1 LKPLNEETRAKLACA
16 YSGLVWG
23 LFWIPLRQLEQA
35 GIPGL
40 WANLTFY
47 LAPLFIVLPVLPFR
61 WRSIAKGGLDLQL
74 KSMISALSLICYSV
88 AVLYTEVVRAM
99 LLFYLTPIW
108 SALLARLI
116 LGDAITPVRWVAMA
130 IGFAGM
136 VVILNDGVGGLPL
149 PSTGGDWLAVL
160 SGFGWAVAAVSL
172 RLGKSPDPLELC
184 SFNFIWSAIFSLSF
198 VALFSA
204 ATEPAPALS
213 RMFTVLPW
221 LVPTLVLV
229 VMTGMYATMWGAPKL
244 NPGVV
249 GLLFMTEI
257 SVGAI
262 TAAIWSGEPFGYRE
276 LIGVVLIT
284 AAGAAESI
292 WDLWLRPRWKR
303 A

>member
-1 LKPLNEETRAKLACA
+1 M
-16 YSGLVWG
+16 
-23 LFWIPLRQLEQA
+23 FWIPLRQLEQA

-74 KSMISALSLICYSV
+74 KSMITALSLICYSV

-136 VVILNDGVGGLPL
+136 VVILNDGVGACRCRAR
-149 PSTGGDWLAVL
+149 GGDWLALL
-160 SGFGWAVAAVSL
+160 SGFGWAVAAVSCGS
-172 RLGKSPDPLELC
+172 GKSPDPL
-184 SFNFIWSAIFSLSF
+184 SSPFNFIWSAIFCLAF

-204 ATEPAPALS
+204 ATSPRPPFPRRVCRSAL
-213 RMFTVLPW
+213 
-221 LVPTLVLV
+221 
-229 VMTGMYATMWGAPKL
+229 A
-244 NPGVV
+244 
-249 GLLFMTEI
+249 
-257 SVGAI
+257 
-262 TAAIWSGEPFGYRE
+262 
-276 LIGVVLIT
+276 
-284 AAGAAESI
+284 
-292 WDLWLRPRWKR
+292 R
-303 A
+303 AHRSCSSS